1 MTPQARQAPRLVRT
15 TLLIGSFTF
24 LSRILGFAR
33 DILFARFFGA
43 GPAMDAFLVAFK
55 IPNFFRRLF
64 AEGAFSQAFVPVLG
78 DLHHK
83 DGHEAARDL
92 VAHASGSLGLVLLL
106 VTALGVLTAPWII
119 DVFAPGFLAHPAT
132 HALAASMLRWTF
144 PYLFFI
150 ALVALSAGALNV
162 YGHYAAPAAT
172 PILLNLALIGA
183 ALGLRGLFRI
193 PITALAFGVLAAG
206 VLQLA
211 FQLPFLAR
219 RGLLV
224 RPRVNFRHPAVRRI
238 LALMLPSLFGASV
251 MQVNLLIDTAVA
263 TFLAPGSVSWL
274 YYADRLMEFPLGVFA
289 VALGSVVLPRLTRA
303 HSRRETDDFSRTLD
317 NALRLILL
325 VALPAAVGL
334 AVLAG
339 PLLVTLFTRGAFSAF
354 DARMAAWA
362 LVAYAAGLLGF
373 TSIKVLAPGY
383 YARQDTR
390 TPVRIGIAAVGANLL
405 LMALLVPLW
414 LAAGWP
420 APHAALA
427 WATSLAALL
436 NAALLARGLR
446 RRRHWSP
453 APGWGPL
460 LLRTALASAAMAAVL
475 LVLAPSFAAWL
486 RAGLWQRV
494 GNLLGL
500 VVTGIVVYLLALFTA
515 GLRPHHV
522 RDLLE
527 RGKTAAEGPAP

>member
-1 MTPQARQAPRLVRT
+1 MTSATRSAPRLVRT

-24 LSRILGFAR
+24 LSRILGFVR
-33 DILFARFFGA
+33 DILFARYFGA

-78 DLHHK
+78 DLHHR
-83 DGHEAARDL
+83 DGHPAARDL
-92 VAHASGSLGLVLLL
+92 VAHASGTLGLVLLV
-106 VTALGVLTAPWII
+106 VTAVGIFTAPWVI

-132 HALAASMLRWTF
+132 HALAAGMLRWTF

-150 ALVALSAGALNV
+150 ALVALSAGSLNV

-172 PILLNLALIGA
+172 PILLNLTLIA
-183 ALGLRGLFRI
+183 ATLWLTGVVRV
-193 PITALAFGVLAAG
+193 PITALAVGVLAAG
-206 VLQLA
+206 ALQLA
-211 FQLPFLAR
+211 FQIPFLAR

-224 RPRVNFRHPAVRRI
+224 RPRVGFRHPAVRRI

-251 MQVNLLIDTAVA
+251 MQVNLLVDTAVA

-303 HSRRETDDFSRTLD
+303 HSRREGDDFSRTLD

-325 VALPAAVGL
+325 VVLPAAVGL

-339 PLLVTLFTRGAFSAF
+339 PLLVTLFTRGAFNAF

-362 LVAYAAGLLGF
+362 LVAYALGLLGF

-390 TPVRIGIAAVGANLL
+390 TPVKIGILAVGANLL
-405 LMALLVPLW
+405 LMGILVPLW
-414 LAAGWP
+414 LALRWP

-427 WATSLAALL
+427 LATSLAALL

-446 RRRHWSP
+446 RRRHWRP
-453 APGWGPL
+453 APGWTPL
-460 LLRTALASAAMAAVL
+460 LLRVVAASALMATVLLALA
-475 LVLAPSFAAWL
+475 PPFAAWL
-486 RAGLWQRV
+486 RADLWIRA
-494 GNLLGL
+494 GTLLGL
-500 VVTGIVVYLLALFTA
+500 ILGGVAVYVLGLLAA

-527 RGKTAAEGPAP
+527 RGAPRPETGTA

>member
-1 MTPQARQAPRLVRT
+1 MTSAPRPPPRLVRT

-24 LSRILGFAR
+24 LSRILGFVR

-64 AEGAFSQAFVPVLG
+64 AEGAFAQAFVPVLG
-78 DLHHK
+78 DLHHR
-83 DGHEAARDL
+83 DGHEAAREL
-92 VAHASGSLGLVLLL
+92 VAHASGTLGFVLLL
-106 VTALGVLTAPWII
+106 VTLAGVLAAPWVL

-132 HALAASMLRWTF
+132 HALAAGMLRWTF

-172 PILLNLALIGA
+172 PILLNLTLIA
-183 ALGLRGLFRI
+183 ATLWFTRLVPV
-193 PITALAFGVLAAG
+193 PITALAIGVLAAG
-206 VLQLA
+206 AIQLA
-211 FQLPFLAR
+211 FQIPFLAR
-219 RGLLV
+219 RGLFV
-224 RPRVNFRHPAVRRI
+224 RPRIGWHHPAVRRI

-251 MQVNLLIDTAVA
+251 MQVNLLVDTAVA

-289 VALGSVVLPRLTRA
+289 VALGSVVLPRLTQA
-303 HSRRETDDFSRTLD
+303 HSRRSGEDFSRTLD
-317 NALRLILL
+317 NALRLVLL
-325 VALPAAVGL
+325 VVLPAAVGL

-339 PLLVTLFTRGAFSAF
+339 PLLVTLFTRGAFTAF

-362 LVAYAAGLLGF
+362 LVAYAVGLLGF
-373 TSIKVLAPGY
+373 TSIKILAPGY
-383 YARQDTR
+383 YARQDTK
-390 TPVRIGIAAVGANLL
+390 TPVRIGIVSVLVNLL
-405 LMALLVPLW
+405 LMGLLVPLW

-420 APHAALA
+420 APHTALA
-427 WATSLAALL
+427 LATSLAALL
-436 NAALLARGLR
+436 NAALLARGLF
-446 RRRHWSP
+446 RRRHWRP
-453 APGWGPL
+453 ASGWIPL
-460 LLRTALASAAMAAVL
+460 LLRTIAACALMAVVL
-475 LVLAPSFAAWL
+475 LALEPSFAAWL
-486 RAGLWQRV
+486 RAGLWLRV
-494 GNLLGL
+494 GRLVGFILLG
-500 VVTGIVVYLLALFTA
+500 VVVYLVGLLIV

-527 RGKTAAEGPAP
+527 RAEPGAGRP